1 MKATRVPAAIPDRD
15 PRIAEGE
22 MLLVDKPK
30 GWTSFDVVNKIR
42 HLLHVRRVGHAGTLD
57 PMATGLLIV
66 CTGKKTGE
74 IEQFVGLDKEYEAE
88 LFLGGRTASFDAEMP
103 VQDQRSIEGITENRV
118 REVFR
123 QFVGPQ
129 QQLPPMWSAVKV
141 KGKPLY
147 AYARKG
153 IEVERKARNV
163 NIASIVLTGIDLPRV
178 SFTVTCSKGTYVRT
192 LVNDI
197 GDVLGCGAY
206 LTMLRRTRIGTFA
219 LRDAYTIDQLTAVY
233 RDPGGRQ

>member
-1 MKATRVPAAIPDRD
+1 MRATRVPAAIPDRD
-15 PRIAEGE
+15 ARLAEGA

-42 HLLHVRRVGHAGTLD
+42 GLLHVRRVGHAGTLD

-66 CTGKKTGE
+66 CTGRKTRE
-74 IEQFVGLDKEYEAE
+74 IDQFVGLDKEYEAE
-88 LFLGGRTASFDAEMP
+88 LLLGGRTASFDAETP
-103 VQDQRSIEGITENRV
+103 VEDQRSIEGITEERV
-118 REVFR
+118 CEVFA
-123 QFVGPQ
+123 QFVGLQ
-129 QQLPPMWSAVKV
+129 QQIPPMWSAVKV

-153 IEVERKARNV
+153 IEVERKPRDV

-178 SFTVTCSKGTYVRT
+178 SFTVTCSKGTYVRA

-197 GDVLGCGAY
+197 GLSLGCGAY
-206 LTMLRRTRIGTFA
+206 LTALRRTRIGTFV
-219 LRDAYTIDQLTAVY
+219 LGDAQTIDQLSLAC
-233 RDPGGRQ
+233 RDAGGGQ